1 MIIYPRYWFSAGFTP
16 LPNLMIIRKDCQ
28 HSVPL
33 HKHEETHQEQ
43 MRRDGVL
50 KFWFRY
56 LFSKKHRLNYEVE
69 AYKVQI
75 SHGASL
81 DGCAKNLSIMYYLG
95 ISFETAKN
103 LLSD

>member
-1 MIIYPRYWFSAGFTP
+1 MILYPRYWFSAGFTP
-16 LPNLMIIRKDCQ
+16 LPNLMIIRKDSQ

-43 MRRDGVL
+43 MRRDGVI

-69 AYKVQI
+69 AYRAQI
-75 SHGASL
+75 AAGASL
-81 DGCAKNLSIMYYLG
+81 DSCAAYLAGMYYLG
-95 ISFETAKN
+95 IDFEQARC
-103 LLSD
+103 LLR